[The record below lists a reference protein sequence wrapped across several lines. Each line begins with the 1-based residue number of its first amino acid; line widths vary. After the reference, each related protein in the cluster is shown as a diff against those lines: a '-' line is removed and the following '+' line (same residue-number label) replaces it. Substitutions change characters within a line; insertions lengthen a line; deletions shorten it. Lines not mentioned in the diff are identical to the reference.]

1 MAGAISNT
9 IQTYDRKGLRENL
22 TDFIFN
28 ISPTETPFMSN
39 AGRKAKVTATLHEW
53 QTDLLANTDT
63 TNAQIQGNDVTTFA
77 SQAATVRVGNY
88 TQISA
93 KTAIV
98 ADTVEAVDK
107 AGRKSEMAYQLAKRS
122 KELKRDMESIF
133 LCAQGGSA
141 GNSGS
146 AATLAAMLAW
156 IKTNVDYDTVTTP
169 GVNPSWTSGVPSA
182 ARTDGTQF
190 AITETRLK
198 NVLTLGYGNGANFS
212 TLMVGPKNKALVSAF
227 SGVATKTF
235 YTSAKEQTA
244 IIGAADVY
252 VGDFGTIAVVPNRFQ
267 RERDG
272 WLLDFSFINIGFL
285 RPFRT
290 VELAKTGDAEK
301 QLINVEY
308 TLQVGTEL
316 SQGLIA
322 DLTS

>member
-1 MAGAISNT
+1 MAAISET
-9 IQTYDRKGLRENL
+9 IQTFDRKGLRENL
-22 TDFIFN
+22 TDFIYN
-28 ISPTETPFMSN
+28 ISPTDTPFMSN

-53 QTDLLANTDT
+53 QTDALDTADT
-63 TNAQIQGNDVTTFA
+63 TNAQIQGDDITTFA

-93 KTAIV
+93 KNAIV

-133 LCAQGGSA
+133 LCSQGGSA
-141 GNSGS
+141 GNSS
-146 AATLAAMLAW
+146 TAATLASMLAW
-156 IKTNVDYDTVTTP
+156 VKTNVDYDDTTTP

-182 ARTDGTQF
+182 ARTDGTNF
-190 AITETRLK
+190 AISEARLK
-198 NVLTLGYGNGANFS
+198 NVLTLGFGNGANFS

-227 SGVATKTF
+227 DGVATKT
-235 YTSAKEQTA
+235 YYQSAKEQSA

-252 VGDFGTIAVVPNRFQ
+252 VGDFGTLAVVANRFQ
-267 RERDG
+267 RESDG
-272 WLLDFSFINIGFL
+272 WLLDFSYLNIGFL

-290 VELAKTGDAEK
+290 KDLAATGDAEK
-301 QLINVEY
+301 RLINVEY

-322 DLTS
+322 DLTT